1 METAAAG
8 CVQRVRNASHTRS
21 TGRQAHNNALSFI
34 LKPVYHPHKSLDRN
48 VKNCEMRDG

>member
-21 TGRQAHNNALSFI
+21 PGRQAHNNTLSFI
-34 LKPVYHPHKSLDRN
+34 LKPVYHTNKPMDRN
-48 VKNCEMRDG
+48 VKNCEM